1 MKLFIVCLQGENLP
15 GPLPLGVAVID
26 SSVTLFGCVFPR
38 VANKHRLQ
46 MLEHFSE
53 CIKTAK
59 SCRADAITL
68 NVFAALLAGLK
79 GLTDSKTGI
88 GQDDVKKAATS
99 LIIVSC

>member
-1 MKLFIVCLQGENLP
+1 
-15 GPLPLGVAVID
+15 
-26 SSVTLFGCVFPR
+26 
-38 VANKHRLQ
+38 
-46 MLEHFSE
+46 MLEHFAE

-79 GLTDSKTGI
+79 GLTDSKAGI

-99 LIIVSC
+99 LIIVSFKYFHLCNI